1 MLKRL
6 LLLSAAAALMV
17 GCSAK
22 KQGAEMAPVDVT
34 WTMAGNMQG
43 PDSAYYKTVFTF
55 HNTSDRPLD
64 NHWVIY
70 YNQFPRVPLHSDSTQ
85 VKAEKV
91 IADFY
96 RLYPTEYYQ
105 PIAPGDSLEVTILFR
120 GSASKETEA
129 PMGMYFVPC
138 DEQGKELTPQKM
150 NPVTITPFDPAI
162 SALRNKNDRYPYPYG
177 PFQYAQDEDLVLDAP
192 LRSLDIIPT
201 VKQGRETGDTVAI
214 GSRIALS
221 ASAGLDNEKD
231 FLAQVLEKDYAAQL
245 SDSAAYPI
253 SLAIDSSAAWTN
265 SESYRLELTP
275 EGAAITGASSAGVF
289 YGIQTLRAIL
299 GMNTLPLRTP
309 AVSISDYPD
318 LGYRGMHL
326 DVARNFQTPEA
337 VKRLLD
343 MMAYYKLNVF
353 HFHFNDDEA
362 WRLEIPG
369 IPELTSYGARHGHTL
384 DEKDMLH
391 PTYGSGPFADDT
403 TSHGYGYF
411 TREQFIDLLR
421 YATRLHIQVI
431 PEIETPGHARAAIY
445 SMKHRYE
452 KYKDTDPEEATR
464 YLLHDPADTSE
475 YTSAQGFHDNVMCV
489 ANEGVYN
496 FLDKVVTELQAMY
509 REAGAPLVGI
519 QTGGDEVPRGA
530 WLGSP
535 ACQALIDQGVVAS
548 KDDLRDYYTERLKK
562 ILDEKGLK
570 FYGWM
575 EIATKKGKVNP
586 KFQDAGFVAY
596 CWDTVGGWGGEEMP
610 YHLAN
615 AGVDV
620 ILCNAPNLYFD
631 FAYNKHAEEPG
642 LYWGG
647 WVNERDSYNLLPYD
661 MYRSV
666 RIALNG
672 TPMDWDK
679 AIKKANGTPKER
691 LTAEGKKHIL
701 GIQGELWSETIK
713 GEQMMQY
720 YIFPKIV
727 GLAERAWDAV
737 PDWSMI
743 SGKQTREKAYNEALG
758 AYLTKIARKEM
769 PYWEKQGINFRL
781 ASPGIEIKDGMLYIS
796 NSVPGTTVHYTTD
809 GSEPTEQSPIW
820 TAPVPVEGTNI
831 RAATIGFGKKSV
843 TFQYQAE

>member
-1 MLKRL
+1 
-6 LLLSAAAALMV
+6 
-17 GCSAK
+17 
-22 KQGAEMAPVDVT
+22 
-34 WTMAGNMQG
+34 
-43 PDSAYYKTVFTF
+43 
-55 HNTSDRPLD
+55 
-64 NHWVIY
+64 
-70 YNQFPRVPLHSDSTQ
+70 
-85 VKAEKV
+85 
-91 IADFY
+91 
-96 RLYPTEYYQ
+96 
-105 PIAPGDSLEVTILFR
+105 
-120 GSASKETEA
+120 
-129 PMGMYFVPC
+129 
-138 DEQGKELTPQKM
+138 
-150 NPVTITPFDPAI
+150 
-162 SALRNKNDRYPYPYG
+162 
-177 PFQYAQDEDLVLDAP
+177 
-192 LRSLDIIPT
+192 
-201 VKQGRETGDTVAI
+201 
-214 GSRIALS
+214 
-221 ASAGLDNEKD
+221 
-231 FLAQVLEKDYAAQL
+231 
-245 SDSAAYPI
+245 
-253 SLAIDSSAAWTN
+253 
-265 SESYRLELTP
+265 
-275 EGAAITGASSAGVF
+275 
-289 YGIQTLRAIL
+289 
-299 GMNTLPLRTP
+299 
-309 AVSISDYPD
+309 
-318 LGYRGMHL
+318 
-326 DVARNFQTPEA
+326 
-337 VKRLLD
+337 
-343 MMAYYKLNVF
+343 
-353 HFHFNDDEA
+353 
-362 WRLEIPG
+362 
-369 IPELTSYGARHGHTL
+369 
-384 DEKDMLH
+384 
-391 PTYGSGPFADDT
+391 
-403 TSHGYGYF
+403 
-411 TREQFIDLLR
+411 
-421 YATRLHIQVI
+421 
-431 PEIETPGHARAAIY
+431 
-445 SMKHRYE
+445 
-452 KYKDTDPEEATR
+452 
-464 YLLHDPADTSE
+464 
-475 YTSAQGFHDNVMCV
+475 
-489 ANEGVYN
+489 
-496 FLDKVVTELQAMY
+496 
-509 REAGAPLVGI
+509 
-519 QTGGDEVPRGA
+519 
-530 WLGSP
+530 
-535 ACQALIDQGVVAS
+535 
-548 KDDLRDYYTERLKK
+548 
-562 ILDEKGLK
+562 
-570 FYGWM
+570 M

-586 KFQDAGFVAY
+586 KFQNAGFVAY

-796 NSVPGTTVHYTTD
+796 NSVPGTSVHYTTD